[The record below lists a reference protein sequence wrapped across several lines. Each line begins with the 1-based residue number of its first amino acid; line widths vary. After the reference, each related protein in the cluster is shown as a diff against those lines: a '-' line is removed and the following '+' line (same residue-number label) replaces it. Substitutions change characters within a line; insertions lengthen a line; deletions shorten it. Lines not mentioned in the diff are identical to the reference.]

1 MVNLE
6 SADVALHIREIWKGT
21 YRTPRLID
29 FLVDDVRIESD
40 EILPVQI
47 GGDAAGTSRSIRARL
62 YPEPIAV
69 VDFYAPP
76 RV

>member
-1 MVNLE
+1 
-6 SADVALHIREIWKGT
+6 
-21 YRTPRLID
+21 
-29 FLVDDVRIESD
+29 VDAVRIESD

-47 GGDAAGTSRSIRARL
+47 GGDAAGTSRCIHARL

-76 RV
+76 PI